1 MANIQAKAGIKKKGK
16 FHVVHV
22 YALLMIIILICG
34 ILSYIIPAGS
44 YQGVEFEGRSI
55 IEDGSFEF
63 ISQTPVS
70 LLTLLGALQGGMYQA
85 AKTIFLV
92 FVVGGAIGVLNS
104 TGAIEGGL
112 FRLSQKIKGK
122 EIFIIPIM
130 MILISLMSITIGSSE
145 EFIPLVPIFVSL
157 ALSMGF
163 DSTVGVAMITCATSA
178 GFAGSVLNPFN
189 VGIAQSIA
197 ELPLYSGAWFRVIMA
212 VALDTVAIAYVMR
225 YAAKVKEMPTSS
237 AMYEL
242 DSSRQDM
249 QMDESKI
256 KYGAREK
263 GCIATFIATIAIM
276 IFGILEYSWS
286 LSEIGGLFVGMSIV
300 IAFITKMGV
309 SQYGKNLSDGMASVC
324 NGALI
329 VGMATGILW
338 TLQQGNILDTIL
350 YFLASGLIN
359 LPSTVSVIG
368 MYVFQCVIKFVIPS
382 ASGQAGVT
390 MPIIAPLSDLLGIT
404 RQTAVICYQLGNGIS
419 NAITPTSGVLMANLG
434 LAKIS
439 WNKWSKWVL
448 PLVLL
453 EYGVGLVFVIIAQVI
468 QLGPF

>member
-1 MANIQAKAGIKKKGK
+1 
-16 FHVVHV
+16 
-22 YALLMIIILICG
+22 
-34 ILSYIIPAGS
+34 
-44 YQGVEFEGRSI
+44 
-55 IEDGSFEF
+55 
-63 ISQTPVS
+63 
-70 LLTLLGALQGGMYQA
+70 
-85 AKTIFLV
+85 
-92 FVVGGAIGVLNS
+92 
-104 TGAIEGGL
+104 
-112 FRLSQKIKGK
+112 
-122 EIFIIPIM
+122 
-130 MILISLMSITIGSSE
+130 
-145 EFIPLVPIFVSL
+145 
-157 ALSMGF
+157 
-163 DSTVGVAMITCATSA
+163 
-178 GFAGSVLNPFN
+178 
-189 VGIAQSIA
+189 
-197 ELPLYSGAWFRVIMA
+197 
-212 VALDTVAIAYVMR
+212 
-225 YAAKVKEMPTSS
+225 
-237 AMYEL
+237 
-242 DSSRQDM
+242 M

-300 IAFITKMGV
+300 IAFITKMGA